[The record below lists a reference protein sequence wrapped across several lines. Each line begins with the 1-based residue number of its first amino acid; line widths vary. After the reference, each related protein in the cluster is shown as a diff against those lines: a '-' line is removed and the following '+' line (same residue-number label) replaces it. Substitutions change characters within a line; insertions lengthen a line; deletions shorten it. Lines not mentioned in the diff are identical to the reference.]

1 MTALVA
7 LLVFITAAIGISALI
22 VLLLILRSL
31 EETRQAIESLPRY
44 HSCHR

>member
-7 LLVFITAAIGISALI
+7 LLVFITAAIGISSLI

-31 EETRQAIESLPRY
+31 EETRQAIETSPRY
-44 HSCHR
+44 SRHR